1 MAFVSSVGGLENN
14 LSRFAPRGFIEDNPS
29 GTLSKVKMM
38 DMYSS
43 VLSIAKATMFVD
55 EIFEKFDKDKDG
67 TICFKVCWW
76 RRWHV
81 VRSVWSGVHVG
92 HQRVGVWWGSGRET
106 SMGFQTLRQR
116 WVRTDFEWLILISIR
131 NLWCYIF
138 DCENIYFRLVRWV
151 NGIRPDSPTGNDWVS
166 GLGEENLSYI
176 LRSEV
181 MFIIRNYRM

>member
-14 LSRFAPRGFIEDNPS
+14 LSRFALRGFIEDNPS

-76 RRWHV
+76 RR
-81 VRSVWSGVHVG
+81 
-92 HQRVGVWWGSGRET
+92 
-106 SMGFQTLRQR
+106 
-116 WVRTDFEWLILISIR
+116 
-131 NLWCYIF
+131 
-138 DCENIYFRLVRWV
+138 
-151 NGIRPDSPTGNDWVS
+151 
-166 GLGEENLSYI
+166 
-176 LRSEV
+176 
-181 MFIIRNYRM
+181 